1 MALLRLGFSRGVTG
15 DESTLPLPRES
26 GGGTPFYEPLT
37 GARLDYAFLSGR
49 EDAAV
54 AWEGEEAMA
63 DSAAYGAGDGTL
75 GLL

>member
-1 MALLRLGFSRGVTG
+1 MTG

-49 EDAAV
+49 EEAAV
-54 AWEGEEAMA
+54 AWEGE
-63 DSAAYGAGDGTL
+63 
-75 GLL
+75 